1 MPLPLKRLCLNFG
14 TQHQAGTA
22 LVTAGYRHCR
32 VDSTQSVKVSHYSF
46 LIRLQIVH
54 KLCLNYVNIVLFK
67 MINII
72 SMYPVVNIVA
82 LHSMQAC

>member
-1 MPLPLKRLCLNFG
+1 MPLPLKRLCLHFG

-54 KLCLNYVNIVLFK
+54 KSLFFK
-67 MINII
+67 MINIT